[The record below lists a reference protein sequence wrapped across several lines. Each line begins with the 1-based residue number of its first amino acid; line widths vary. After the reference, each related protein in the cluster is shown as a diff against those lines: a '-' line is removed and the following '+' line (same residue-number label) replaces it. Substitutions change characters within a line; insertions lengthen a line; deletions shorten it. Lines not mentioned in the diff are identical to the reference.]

1 MNSRTAKRKEPTKQS
16 HNGKLAQL
24 KAARN
29 IHPIPYTMD
38 SFIHLV
44 SADIVRGVKVDIP
57 GHKLTQS
64 DRFGDGDDKLQH
76 RVSHAKNAVMKTYL
90 SAEVCE
96 RDQGLNYGPWK
107 ELFMLELDNV
117 PATILVKS
125 RQLALDL
132 GISNVEELFASEVG
146 DVDVGDLET
155 VMTKLSPGT
164 DQVRAFLA
172 AKDVLGQLLS
182 DKMCKWC
189 SLLCV

>member
-1 MNSRTAKRKEPTKQS
+1 
-16 HNGKLAQL
+16 
-24 KAARN
+24 
-29 IHPIPYTMD
+29 
-38 SFIHLV
+38 
-44 SADIVRGVKVDIP
+44 
-57 GHKLTQS
+57 
-64 DRFGDGDDKLQH
+64 
-76 RVSHAKNAVMKTYL
+76 MKTYL

-96 RDQGLNYGPWK
+96 HDQGLNYGPWK
-107 ELFMLELDNV
+107 ELFMLELDKV

-172 AKDVLGQLLS
+172 AKDVMGQLLS

-189 SLLCV
+189 SLLFV